1 MKKNCLVVVSGCT
14 VLRAQDRVRRVEE
27 VRTHIVRIKNFGGER
42 RDSRRRV
49 PTNNKQL
56 TINALCSNMNCNSC
70 FLKLLSLLLLD
81 LDKTPFFFVSFSILK
96 TFFLLSLL
104 D

>member
-1 MKKNCLVVVSGCT
+1 M
-14 VLRAQDRVRRVEE
+14 
-27 VRTHIVRIKNFGGER
+27 RIKNFGGER

-81 LDKTPFFFVSFSILK
+81 LDKTPFFLLVSLY
-96 TFFLLSLL
+96 
-104 D
+104 